1 MAMTTSL
8 RHRERF
14 DALRRQMFVEMSHT
28 NKQWGMTGFTL
39 INVLVLVALATGG
52 APPLRIAIQF
62 AAVAL
67 WVPFFIWRMR
77 KRSPDVYGQSLFVSF
92 LIFVVCVANSGG
104 ASSPLVIMGIPLLFV
119 AAMAPIRREVRILL
133 FAAFLIAFV
142 AMVFMASGIWGASTA
157 GERGFELTPPIYVAL
172 STAAAL
178 CVVPHVYYLGTTM
191 SLLYERVALE
201 LGSRREQICDESE
214 GRSRALEGIAARL
227 AHEVKNPLAAIKGL
241 SKHMARNATDPQ
253 MAERLGIVAA
263 EADRLQQTVDGF
275 LSFSRGFDEL
285 RVEPMRPFELAHE
298 LSVLLE
304 VRAGEA
310 GVTLDVTGSTDLE
323 LHADRHKLRQ
333 VLLNLVLNAIQASE
347 RGQSVAIEVR
357 GPSCGGRAT
366 ISVIDRGSGMSPEII
381 ERIKRPYYTT
391 REGGTGLGVVVARAL
406 IEQHGGVL
414 TYQSAPGRGTTA
426 IIDLP
431 DQPLETARARKLPD
445 PSRDPMVPLRV
456 PDSRTPS

>member
-28 NKQWGMTGFTL
+28 SKKWGLTGFMV
-39 INVLVLVALATGG
+39 INILVLVALAMHG
-52 APPLRIAIQF
+52 ASPFRIGVQL
-62 AAVAL
+62 AAVAFG
-67 WVPFFIWRMR
+67 VPFSIWRVRM
-77 KRSPDVYGQSLFVSF
+77 KRPDLYGQTLFVSF
-92 LIFVVCVANSGG
+92 LLFVVCVANTGG

-119 AAMAPIRREVRILL
+119 AAMAPLRREARVLI

-142 AMVFMASGIWGASTA
+142 VMVFAASGILGGRGA
-157 GERGFELTPPIYVAL
+157 ERGGELTPSIYFAL

-178 CVVPHVYYLGTTM
+178 CVVPHVYYMGTTM

-227 AHEVKNPLAAIKGL
+227 AHEVKNPLSAIKGL

-263 EADRLQQTVDGF
+263 EADRLQQTVDSF

-285 RVEPMRPFELAHE
+285 RVEPMRPFDLAHE

-304 VRAGEA
+304 VRAAEA
-310 GVTLDVTGSTDLE
+310 GVLLEVKGNTDVE
-323 LHADRHKLRQ
+323 LNADRHKLRQ
-333 VLLNLVLNAIQASE
+333 VLMNLVLNAVQASE
-347 RGQSVAIEVR
+347 RGQSVAVEVH

-366 ISVIDRGSGMSPEII
+366 ITVTDRGSGMSSEVL
-381 ERIKRPYYTT
+381 ERIKRPYFTT

-414 TYQSAPGRGTTA
+414 TYESVPGKGTKA

-431 DQPLETARARKLPD
+431 DQTLEIARARRLPD
-445 PSRDPMVPLRV
+445 PSRDPIVPLRI
-456 PDSRTPS
+456 PGSRPTT